1 VRELE
6 DISEKLC
13 AVLKL
18 LQVKGVDRFWRIDWE
33 KSEELVQNPDMLE
46 LHKREKREKMVC

>member
-1 VRELE
+1 MD

-13 AVLKL
+13 AVPKL
-18 LQVKGVDRFWRIDWE
+18 LEVEGADRFWRIDWE
-33 KSEELVQNPDMLE
+33 KSEEQAQSPTMLE

>member
-1 VRELE
+1 LE

-18 LQVKGVDRFWRIDWE
+18 LEVKGVDRFWGIDWE